1 MEIGRK
7 DIMPQN
13 CATDDSC
20 QSVYLHEISNKRRSS
35 VSEESSTEALYF
47 GDDTLAVSLLPS
59 NEIDDMGKPWNIKDQ
74 LIEN

>member
-13 CATDDSC
+13 CTTDDSC
-20 QSVYLHEISNKRRSS
+20 LSACLHKISNKRRSS

-59 NEIDDMGKPWNIKDQ
+59 NEIDDMGKSWNIRDQ
-74 LIEN
+74 LI